1 MLHSYIQSYVNKE
14 INEFSTENILNLIT
28 KERQS
33 CLLDNDM
40 SGDNFTDNGQHDIFD
55 LLRHFLNMVHP
66 LVKQLFTYST
76 YYTFE
81 CECSNMITTASMDNC
96 IYELTTLTNYLHF
109 NDFFEP
115 RMIFQ
120 NCDNC
125 NSNQKREKIHFS
137 ITNRYLLLKVNSLL
151 YNNIRRNIIL
161 KELNFE
167 IIQIP
172 RCKDVF
178 KITAIVFH
186 EWSTSIDNEGY
197 GHYYLIKRINE
208 HIWQYISDSE
218 SKFIA
223 KNDIKLKNVYIF
235 LLEKINE

>member
-1 MLHSYIQSYVNKE
+1 
-14 INEFSTENILNLIT
+14 
-28 KERQS
+28 
-33 CLLDNDM
+33 
-40 SGDNFTDNGQHDIFD
+40 
-55 LLRHFLNMVHP
+55 
-66 LVKQLFTYST
+66 
-76 YYTFE
+76 
-81 CECSNMITTASMDNC
+81 
-96 IYELTTLTNYLHF
+96 
-109 NDFFEP
+109 
-115 RMIFQ
+115 MIFQ

-197 GHYYLIKRINE
+197 G
-208 HIWQYISDSE
+208 
-218 SKFIA
+218 
-223 KNDIKLKNVYIF
+223 IF
-235 LLEKINE
+235 N

>member
-1 MLHSYIQSYVNKE
+1 M
-14 INEFSTENILNLIT
+14 
-28 KERQS
+28 
-33 CLLDNDM
+33 
-40 SGDNFTDNGQHDIFD
+40 
-55 LLRHFLNMVHP
+55 
-66 LVKQLFTYST
+66 
-76 YYTFE
+76 
-81 CECSNMITTASMDNC
+81 
-96 IYELTTLTNYLHF
+96 
-109 NDFFEP
+109 
-115 RMIFQ
+115 
-120 NCDNC
+120 
-125 NSNQKREKIHFS
+125 
-137 ITNRYLLLKVNSLL
+137 
-151 YNNIRRNIIL
+151 
-161 KELNFE
+161 NFE

-223 KNDIKLKNVYIF
+223 KNDIKLTNVYIF